1 MIKLINPAFLV
12 ELLSDVKILD
22 YVKSLSVEIPQL
34 EKFQK
39 LSQIFKI
46 YPLATKEE
54 SLRNYERGIL
64 LYGLVSKFRP
74 KHILEIG
81 RAQGYSTM
89 CMAWALD
96 ENQIDG
102 DIISVDPISFDSA
115 NNFFVDWENDQEPK
129 FEEIST
135 SELWKRYADKNLLN
149 KITVLTCYSDE
160 LLEKNLPKFDFCY
173 IDGHHIYEAVMCDFS
188 VFLNKAN
195 EQFACLFDDYSV
207 NTITKMDK
215 ALDEIRALF
224 GGGLLIENVIPNNKS
239 LEQNHDILCLCES
252 RNLIYNSK
260 YDSFIK
266 HSVECVMKYRKIRKR
281 YQFRQKI
288 NKVIP
293 ALAHVRLSKIFKNE

>member
-1 MIKLINPAFLV
+1 MEMP
-12 ELLSDVKILD
+12 S
-22 YVKSLSVEIPQL
+22 L

-46 YPLATKEE
+46 YPSATKEQ
-54 SLRNYERGIL
+54 SLRSYERGIL
-64 LYGLVSKFRP
+64 LYSLVAKFRP

-89 CMAWALD
+89 SMAWALN
-96 ENQIDG
+96 ENQING

-129 FEEIST
+129 YQEIST
-135 SELWKRYADKNLLN
+135 KELWKRYADKNWLN

-188 VFLNKAN
+188 VFLNKTD
-195 EQFACLFDDYSV
+195 ERFVCLFDDYSV

-224 GGGLLIENVIPNNKS
+224 GGGLLIENVLTNNNS
-239 LEQNHDILCLCES
+239 LEKSRDILCLCES
-252 RNLIYNSK
+252 RNLICDSK
-260 YDSFIK
+260 YDHFIK
-266 HSVECVMKYRKIRKR
+266 HSIEYVMKYRKIRKR
-281 YQFRQKI
+281 YQLRQKI

-293 ALAHVRLSKIFKNE
+293 PLAHVRLSKMFKNYTK

>member
-1 MIKLINPAFLV
+1 M
-12 ELLSDVKILD
+12 KIFD
-22 YVKSLSVEIPQL
+22 YIKSLSVEIPQL

-46 YPLATKEE
+46 YPAATKEE

-64 LYGLVSKFRP
+64 LYGLVTKFRP

-102 DIISVDPISFDSA
+102 DIISVDPIPFDNT
-115 NNFFVDWENDQEPK
+115 NNFFVDWGDDQEPK
-129 FEEIST
+129 YQEIST
-135 SELWKRYADKNLLN
+135 SELWKRYADKNWLN

-188 VFLNKAN
+188 IFLNKAN

-207 NTITKMDK
+207 NVITKMDK
-215 ALDEIRALF
+215 AIDEIRALF
-224 GGGLLIENVIPNNKS
+224 GGGLLIKENELTKTKS
-239 LEQNHDILCLCES
+239 LKDNQDILLCLCES
-252 RNLIYNSK
+252 NNLICDSK
-260 YDSFIK
+260 YSDFIK
-266 HSVECVMKYRKIRKR
+266 HSVEYIMKYRKIRKR
-281 YQFRQKI
+281 YHLDK
-288 NKVIP
+288 K
-293 ALAHVRLSKIFKNE
+293 